1 MHLKPTAGSFM
12 NWLAHALLS
21 ENTSVF
27 RLGNLLPDFLTPAE
41 LSLLDPVFQP
51 GITCHRRIDA
61 FTDQHPVVRGS
72 VRRFTP
78 AYRRVAP
85 VLVDVFYD
93 HFLSADWGQHSRQ
106 SLETFVA
113 EIYESFAAHQSQL
126 PESLWPPLQRMRAEN
141 WLGCYR
147 DFDGLRQTLTRM
159 ERRFRRRVDLVGG
172 VAELERNYSEL
183 RADFREFFPELR
195 AKVTAGLLHPG
206 NPSSGR
212 ASL

>member
-1 MHLKPTAGSFM
+1 M

-27 RLGNLLPDFLTPAE
+27 RLGNLLPDFLTAAE
-41 LSLLDPVFQP
+41 LNQLDPVFQP
-51 GITCHRRIDA
+51 GVACHRRIDA

-72 VRRFTP
+72 VRRFAP

-93 HFLSADWGQHSRQ
+93 HFLSADWAQYSAQ
-106 SLETFVA
+106 PLEAFVA
-113 EIYESFAAHQSQL
+113 EVYESFARHRSQL
-126 PESLWPPLQRMRAEN
+126 PESLWPPLERMRAED
-141 WLGCYR
+141 WLGSYR
-147 DFDGLRQTLTRM
+147 DFDGLRCTLTRM

-183 RADFREFFPELR
+183 RADFREFFPALH
-195 AKVTAGLLHPG
+195 AAVTTNAFNPG
-206 NPSSGR
+206 NLSSGR